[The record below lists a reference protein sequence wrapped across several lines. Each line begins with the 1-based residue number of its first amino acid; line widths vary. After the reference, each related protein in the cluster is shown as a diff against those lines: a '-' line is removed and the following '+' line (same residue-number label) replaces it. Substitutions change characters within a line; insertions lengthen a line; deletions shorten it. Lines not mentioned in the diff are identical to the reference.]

1 MGSARFFVKDAMPVE
16 APSSSPPPPRE
27 LIVPQAPS
35 VKRSGMAEAAA
46 TSGRQRFQRFVHMTA
61 RSYRAGDGSRR
72 GENSERNQG
81 EAELCGPRLPV
92 ALSNHPPVRTS
103 GRRRGTF
110 RPLGHGF
117 GSMVSHEPAPR
128 PDHGPYLSSRCYDAA
143 PALAKLEP
151 ISGGISGAKHS
162 VGFTS
167 RYCGD
172 TARP

>member
-1 MGSARFFVKDAMPVE
+1 MPVE
-16 APSSSPPPPRE
+16 APSSSPPPPKE

-46 TSGRQRFQRFVHMTA
+46 TSGRQCFHRFVHMTA
-61 RSYRAGDGSRR
+61 RSYRPGDLSRR
-72 GENSERNQG
+72 GENIGRIGENRERKHG
-81 EAELCGPRLPV
+81 KAELCGPRLPV

-117 GSMVSHEPAPR
+117 SSTVSHEPAPR

-151 ISGGISGAKHS
+151 VSGGISGTKHS